1 MKGDLFNKM
10 HGPMD
15 HERLCKL
22 NGIYAEELRYVLD
35 EPTMIQ
41 LDGWHDKIDPTK
53 QHSSQR
59 S

>member
-1 MKGDLFNKM
+1 M

-22 NGIYAEELRYVLD
+22 NGIYSEELKYVPD

-41 LDGWHDKIDPTK
+41 LDGWHDKTDPTK
-53 QHSSQR
+53 QHSLQR